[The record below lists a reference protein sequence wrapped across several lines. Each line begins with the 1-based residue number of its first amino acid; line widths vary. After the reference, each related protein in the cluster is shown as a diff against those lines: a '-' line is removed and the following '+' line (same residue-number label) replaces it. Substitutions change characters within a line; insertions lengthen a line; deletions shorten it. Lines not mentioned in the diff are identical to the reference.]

1 MCGRARILEQ
11 LETPEHM
18 DNPDLLEE
26 VKQITTLMAQKLIED
41 EEAEAAAADEEGLSG
56 AEAGYPSPR
65 GRNHTVL

>member
-1 MCGRARILEQ
+1 
-11 LETPEHM
+11 M

-65 GRNHTVL
+65 GRNHTML